1 MSNELPYS
9 YHTFL
14 FPFIWKTEPEITLGK
29 FEEILQI
36 GKNWTERKWDVMMQ
50 AQDVSKDEKKK
61 DEWFQNYAAYQYF
74 TTAANNAIFNAD
86 GKGVVKCYVFNKQNG
101 TYSVH
106 KRLKIPFC
114 SEQTENYRRI
124 CNEAKHRIYGKTLRI
139 VRNLGKDTVQVC
151 KRYKCCILK
160 EQVLA
165 LKINQIRL
173 NVYEAGIAIMIFELE
188 YNPESESDRTLDN
201 VNKINEY
208 GRRINFPFLMESSH
222 LLCADWISV
231 QFDGSKEIKEDFLG
245 TAKNIKKHIQG
256 DEKGCRCSLNYVMKP
271 IQDILDGGQK
281 IITSNPAHR
290 DKYCKFLIKPCTDDR
305 MFVCCAIQDAALSQE
320 LKGVGSEGISF
331 LKDVNVRKADGD
343 GDETTLSS
351 RLYKLIFVENRL
363 TCQDNTMKQELL
375 KACVYRRWIN
385 YGTVHGMT
393 HHSFVMVNNGKDI
406 PSINAFLTEYV
417 QMAILALAQRSVL
430 LMLEDEAA
438 EISNSFSDENVI
450 SHEEL
455 EEIER
460 LQEKYVK
467 IQNQLLLSEITVQE
481 QGVELYE
488 MLREQLYIKKN
499 MDDLDGEMNNLRDIS
514 NIANA
519 RLERQSDA
527 DEENKFNMLG
537 LLMGLLAL
545 VEPLAMIFTKNDE
558 DCWEG
563 LVWFFISI
571 IVVAVILFKYRPFKK
586 RK

>member
-36 GKNWTERKWDVMMQ
+36 GRNWTERKWNVLMQ

-61 DEWFQNYAAYQYF
+61 NEWFQNYAAYQYF

-86 GKGVVKCYVFNKQNG
+86 GMGVVRCYVLNKKNG
-101 TYSVH
+101 
-106 KRLKIPFC
+106 
-114 SEQTENYRRI
+114 
-124 CNEAKHRIYGKTLRI
+124 IYNIRKNKETLT
-139 VRNLGKDTVQVC
+139 LQ
-151 KRYKCCILK
+151 
-160 EQVLA
+160 
-165 LKINQIRL
+165 INQIRL

-231 QFDGSKEIKEDFLG
+231 QFDGSKEIKEDFLE

-290 DKYCKFLIKPCTDDR
+290 DKYGKFLIKPCTDDR
-305 MFVCCAIQDAALSQE
+305 MFVCCAIQDADFSEE

-331 LKDVNVRKADGD
+331 LKDVNVRMVRNADWKIIDCTGGKHD
-343 GDETTLSS
+343 DYMEGWSDEKTLSS
-351 RLYKLIFVENRL
+351 RLYKLLFIENDL

-385 YGTVHGMT
+385 YGTVHGVT

-417 QMAILALAQRSVL
+417 QMTILALAQRSVL

-438 EISNSFSDENVI
+438 EISNSFSDETVI

-527 DEENKFNMLG
+527 VEENKFNMIG
-537 LLMGLLAL
+537 VLMGLLAII
-545 VEPLAMIFTKNDE
+545 EPLAMAFMLDGE
-558 DCWEG
+558 ERCEG
-563 LVWFFISI
+563 IAWSI
-571 IVVAVILFKYRPFKK
+571 GSGLALIGILLYLHVKYNRKK
-586 RK
+586 KK

>member
-86 GKGVVKCYVFNKQNG
+86 GMGVVRCYVLNKKNG
-101 TYSVH
+101 
-106 KRLKIPFC
+106 
-114 SEQTENYRRI
+114 
-124 CNEAKHRIYGKTLRI
+124 IYNIRKNKETLT
-139 VRNLGKDTVQVC
+139 LQ
-151 KRYKCCILK
+151 
-160 EQVLA
+160 
-165 LKINQIRL
+165 INQIRL

-222 LLCADWISV
+222 PLCADWISV

-290 DKYCKFLIKPCTDDR
+290 DKYGKFLIKPCTDDR

-351 RLYKLIFVENRL
+351 RLYKLIFVENSL

-438 EISNSFSDENVI
+438 EISNSFSDETVI

-563 LVWFFISI
+563 LVWLFISI

-586 RK
+586 KK

>member
-29 FEEILQI
+29 FEKILQI
-36 GKNWTERKWDVMMQ
+36 GRNWTERKWDVMMQ

-74 TTAANNAIFNAD
+74 TSAANNAIFNAD
-86 GKGVVKCYVFNKQNG
+86 GKGVVRCYVLNKKNG
-101 TYSVH
+101 
-106 KRLKIPFC
+106 
-114 SEQTENYRRI
+114 
-124 CNEAKHRIYGKTLRI
+124 IYNIRKNKETLT
-139 VRNLGKDTVQVC
+139 LQ
-151 KRYKCCILK
+151 
-160 EQVLA
+160 
-165 LKINQIRL
+165 INQIRL

-290 DKYCKFLIKPCTDDR
+290 DKYGKFLIKPCTDDR

-343 GDETTLSS
+343 GDEATLSS

-417 QMAILALAQRSVL
+417 QMAIRALAQRSVL

-586 RK
+586 KK